1 MTSTFGEPNDI
12 FVALETPVDA
22 NTINAGDYIDWWLSQ
37 FQGELPPYL
46 NIDRKS
52 IFANMNQFDV
62 DIAVMSNQ
70 DWKWQT
76 EFEEIRKIFN
86 LRNRS
91 TNKTANTVPY
101 INHVFKLIKP
111 SIDKD
116 SLM

>member
-1 MTSTFGEPNDI
+1 
-12 FVALETPVDA
+12 
-22 NTINAGDYIDWWLSQ
+22 
-37 FQGELPPYL
+37 
-46 NIDRKS
+46 
-52 IFANMNQFDV
+52 MNPFDV
-62 DIAVMSNQ
+62 SIAVMSNQ

-76 EFEEIRKIFN
+76 EFEELRKIFD

-111 SIDKD
+111 SIDMD